1 MEIEE
6 IFDTVFLYYMDIK
19 QKHLKIVIS
28 IIIIII
34 IIVNIDLPRG
44 FGHLLGKH
52 FFSPMSAAGTM

>member
-1 MEIEE
+1 MYCIYLLNGHKTKTFEDCHQHHDHDHEG
-6 IFDTVFLYYMDIK
+6 
-19 QKHLKIVIS
+19 
-28 IIIIII
+28 III